1 LDFDL
6 DLESDELEVK
16 LLMEELKELFPFF
29 NVCGVIGRE
38 YALALVSV
46 VDRAGIISSSF
57 SLVEDKD
64 FSCSDDALDGDS
76 TLTWTSSLIEFREE
90 FLLLDLLELLDFL
103 LELELFLLDLLLDL
117 VGVDDLTSRAGSIFS
132 ALINS

>member
-57 SLVEDKD
+57 SLVEAESGITACDALVTPETRLILEAGIDIRDCLDFDIID
-64 FSCSDDALDGDS
+64 FSIIETGKS
-76 TLTWTSSLIEFREE
+76 TPE
-90 FLLLDLLELLDFL
+90 DLLEHND
-103 LELELFLLDLLLDL
+103 
-117 VGVDDLTSRAGSIFS
+117 S
-132 ALINS
+132 ASSS